1 MSGLTVVQSG
11 GYCCTL
17 WSIVG
22 EIGALEGYNLQGFKD
37 RVITALNSQHTF
49 MLESE
54 TGRTFVTHNLLA
66 ADDYEIDM
74 LVRWHNTSD
83 HAITTKQVADT
94 ITGAFLDGFPQDTV
108 ASWFDSIVSSGP
120 ASRGGFYRNTFF
132 EKINSD
138 DDGLID
144 RFTFP
149 GPFRGGKVQNSTWD
163 GHTTETITTGLA
175 NNLRTSNILQSTDSA
190 EVGTRT
196 GLSISDAARHAAD
209 EAQRAAGTGLEALNA
224 AIERLER
231 GAANQVGASLV
242 DIKTIVS
249 VSVAIVGALVFVK
262 VVKELKSF

>member
-37 RVITALNSQHTF
+37 RVVAALNAQHTF
-49 MLESE
+49 QLDGY
-54 TGRTFVTHNLLA
+54 TGRCFITHNLLA
-66 ADDYEIDM
+66 SDDYEIDF
-74 LVRWHNTSD
+74 LVRWNNTSD

-108 ASWFDSIVSSGP
+108 ASWFDSVVSSGP

-163 GHTTETITTGLA
+163 GHTIAGITTGLA
-175 NNLRTSNILQSTDSA
+175 DNLRTSNILQSTDSA

-196 GLSISDAARHAAD
+196 GLSISDAASQAARQA
-209 EAQRAAGTGLEALNA
+209 ESAASTGLGALSNG
-224 AIERLER
+224 IDRLEQ
-231 GAANQVGASLV
+231 GTANAVGASLV
-242 DIKTIVS
+242 DVKTMIS
-249 VSVAIVGALVFVK
+249 VSLAIVGALVAVK
-262 VVKELKSF
+262 VLKEIRKI